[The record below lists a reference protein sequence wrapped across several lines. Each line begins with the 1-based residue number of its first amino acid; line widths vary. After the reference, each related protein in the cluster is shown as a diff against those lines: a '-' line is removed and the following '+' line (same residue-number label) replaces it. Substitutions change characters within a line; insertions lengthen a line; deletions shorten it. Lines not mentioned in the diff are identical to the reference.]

1 LLEGLGVV
9 NGSVFLSQS
18 QIWVE
23 GPSDIIYF
31 RAYLKS
37 LEAEREAQ
45 RGTGDDGARGARF
58 ERLLENRDFVF
69 VMYGGSLLDTID
81 FARDSTQGT
90 SPFAIG
96 DRIFVIADADSDA
109 AEAKREKHERLQE
122 LAADSKGMMV
132 YRKLDVREVE
142 NTVAPV
148 HLRRAM
154 QSLYQGMRKVSDEA
168 VFDVPE
174 DELIGHH
181 FEGAGV
187 ESIGSYVSKSGSWN
201 EKTRLARGRVCEAP
215 LPWGELRP
223 STRTLALELDA
234 FIRRAC
240 AYEQPPWPPITP

>member
-1 LLEGLGVV
+1 
-9 NGSVFLSQS
+9 
-18 QIWVE
+18 
-23 GPSDIIYF
+23 
-31 RAYLKS
+31 
-37 LEAEREAQ
+37 
-45 RGTGDDGARGARF
+45 
-58 ERLLENRDFVF
+58 
-69 VMYGGSLLDTID
+69 M
-81 FARDSTQGT
+81 
-90 SPFAIG
+90 
-96 DRIFVIADADSDA
+96 IADADSDA

-201 EKTRLARGRVCEAP
+201 EKTRLARGVCEAP